1 MPVKDPKFNSYFVTG
16 KVSKEYEERQAG
28 EFINGK
34 IHIEVFNLSYDATTK
49 SKVYKPSTWEVKTMG
64 RPDSRPGSPLAE
76 MRALKVGMRCAVAG
90 SIEEDF
96 WSPKDNPEKEYSK
109 KWINANR
116 IGALET
122 EDKPAA
128 KKPEQ
133 AEVEAGTTEDDFPF

>member
-1 MPVKDPKFNSYFVTG
+1 MSVKDPRFNNYFVTG

-34 IHIEVFNLSYDATTK
+34 ISIEVFNLCYDSATK
-49 SKVYKPSTWEVKTMG
+49 AKVYKPSTWEVKTMG
-64 RPDSRPGSPLAE
+64 RPDSKSGSPLAE
-76 MRALKVGMRCAVAG
+76 MRALKVGQRVGVGG

-116 IGALET
+116 IGALEV
-122 EDKPAA
+122 EDKPAPKSTDPA
-128 KKPEQ
+128 PDGP
-133 AEVEAGTTEDDFPF
+133 VTDEDIPF